1 MLEDAPKVNKFRYTP
16 LEIARSAPI
25 LQGSKD
31 AATWVRQRIKTEG
44 GTMAFDDIWS
54 ELQARLPEL
63 KAEHAR
69 IGQLI
74 AAIEGRPAATSDDD
88 DEGAGEAAARRTP
101 ANGSRTL
108 KPSIGRDDFTGLS
121 TSEAIKK
128 YLAKMGRG
136 NPQGPREMAQAMI
149 DGGRG
154 DTEFEVA
161 YANVTSALK
170 RLKKNGEVRPV
181 RRGEWGLSSWY
192 TNQGVD
198 DDA

>member
-1 MLEDAPKVNKFRYTP
+1 
-16 LEIARSAPI
+16 
-25 LQGSKD
+25 
-31 AATWVRQRIKTEG
+31 
-44 GTMAFDDIWS
+44 MAFE
-54 ELQARLPEL
+54 ELWNELEGRLPEM

-69 IGQLI
+69 LGRLI
-74 AAIEGRPAATSDDD
+74 AAIEGRPPAD
-88 DEGAGEAAARRTP
+88 DEDAEQEGEALARRAP
-101 ANGSRTL
+101 ANGARG

-154 DTEFEVA
+154 DTEFNVA

-192 TNQGVD
+192 SNQGVD